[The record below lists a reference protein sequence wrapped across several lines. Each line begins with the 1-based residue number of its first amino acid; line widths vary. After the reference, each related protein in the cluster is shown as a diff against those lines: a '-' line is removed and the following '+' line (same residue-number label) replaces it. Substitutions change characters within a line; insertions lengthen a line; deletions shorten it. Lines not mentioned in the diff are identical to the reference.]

1 MRSICFYFQVHQ
13 PFRLRTY
20 RFFDMGVDHYYYDDY
35 LNRSIM
41 QRIAN
46 KCYLPAN
53 ELMLKLIKKHGK
65 KFNIAYS
72 ISGTALDQFEKYA
85 PEVLKSFQDL
95 AKTGNVEFL
104 AETYSHSLV
113 SLKNKDEFRRQV
125 EQHSEKTEA
134 LFGQKPV
141 TFRNTELIYSDTI
154 GEWVYDMGY
163 KGMLTEGAKHVLG
176 WRSPNFLYHAD
187 CNPHLKLLLK
197 NFRLSDDIAFRFSN
211 KDWSE
216 WPLTAERFASWLKE
230 IDHEQEVVNLFVDY
244 ETFGEHQWA
253 DTGIFDFMEA
263 LPAHVLKIAGFEF
276 TKPKELIQKL
286 KPRSGINVPYP
297 ISWADAERDVTAWL
311 GNEMQNEAFDKLY
324 QVEQRIAGCTDPAIL
339 KDWSYLQASDHFYY
353 MSTKWFSDGDVHRYF
368 NPYPS
373 PYEAFINYM
382 NVLSDF
388 LSRVEEHCAASG
400 VGSFHEKAKAFA
412 EDMKEKAGETAK
424 KGRKKAKEKWDDV
437 KDYTLE
443 DIARMSDAKIKELVK
458 KVDLDELAHAIQ
470 NVSDEVRD
478 RVIPNMTKK
487 MKTEFEILEKRVKK
501 LKKTDLKKFR
511 DKIEEELRGLWGK

>member
-1 MRSICFYFQVHQ
+1 MRSICLYFQVHQ

-35 LNRSIM
+35 LNRSII
-41 QRIAN
+41 QRIAQ

-53 ELMLKLIKKHGK
+53 DLMLRLIKKHGK
-65 KFNIAYS
+65 KFSIAYS
-72 ISGTALDQFEKYA
+72 ISGTALDQFEKFA
-85 PEVLKSFQDL
+85 PEVLKSFQEL
-95 AKTGNVEFL
+95 AKTGSVEFL
-104 AETYSHSLV
+104 TETYAHSLS
-113 SLKNKDEFRRQV
+113 SLRSKEEFSRQV
-125 EQHSEKTEA
+125 EQHSKRMEE

-154 GEWVYDMGY
+154 GEWVHDMGY

-187 CNPHLKLLLK
+187 GNPEMKLLLK

-211 KDWSE
+211 RGWSE
-216 WPLTAERFASWLKE
+216 WPLTADRYAGWLR
-230 IDHEQEVVNLFVDY
+230 DMDPEQEVVNIFIDY

-253 DTGIFDFMEA
+253 DTGIFEFMEA
-263 LPAHVLKIAGFEF
+263 LPGQVIKTAGFQFKTPSEV
-276 TKPKELIQKL
+276 IGKL
-286 KPRSGINVPYP
+286 KPVGGISVPYP

-311 GNEMQNEAFDKLY
+311 GNDMQNEAFDKLY
-324 QVEQRIAGCTDPAIL
+324 QVESRMAGCTEPAIL
-339 KDWSYLQASDHFYY
+339 KDWSYLQTSDHFYY

-368 NPYPS
+368 TPYPS

-388 LSRVEEHCAASG
+388 LARVDEHCKITGSFQEKARTFAGDMKDKASG
-400 VGSFHEKAKAFA
+400 AAREGK
-412 EDMKEKAGETAK
+412 
-424 KGRKKAKEKWDDV
+424 KKAKEKWDDV

-458 KVDLDELAHAIQ
+458 KVDLNELAHAIQ

-487 MKTEFEILEKRVKK
+487 MKAEYEILESKVKK

-511 DKIEEELRGLWGK
+511 ERIEEELRGLWGK